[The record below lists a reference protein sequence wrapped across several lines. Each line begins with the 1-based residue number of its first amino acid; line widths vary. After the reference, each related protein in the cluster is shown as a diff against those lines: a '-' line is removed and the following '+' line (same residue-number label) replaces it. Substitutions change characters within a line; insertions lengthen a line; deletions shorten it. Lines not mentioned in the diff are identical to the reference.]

1 MRLVVVGCAGSFP
14 GPDSAAS
21 SYLLEAEH
29 GEGAER
35 RTWRLLV
42 ELGNGA
48 LGPLQRV
55 CDPYVLDAAAVTHLH
70 ADHVADLVVLNV
82 MRRYR
87 PEGPCPPLDLY
98 GPDGTARRLAE
109 MAGTDPATDM
119 ADQFV
124 VHHWTDHR
132 TVQVGPFEI
141 TPIPVQHPVPA
152 FGLRITG
159 PSEHDPDRRAVL
171 AYTGDTD
178 TCPGL
183 TELAAGVDLLLA
195 EAAFVE
201 GRDDA
206 LRGVHLTGRRAGETA
221 AEAGADLLV
230 LTHIAPWNDPEVTL
244 AEARGVFTGAI
255 ELARPGAVYTL

>member
-1 MRLVVVGCAGSFP
+1 MRLVVVGCSGSFP
-14 GPDSAAS
+14 GPDAAAS

-29 GEGAER
+29 GSGAAR

-48 LGPLQRV
+48 LGPLQRA
-55 CDPYVLDAAAVTHLH
+55 CDPYSLDAAVVTHLH
-70 ADHVADLVVLNV
+70 SDHVADLVVLNV

-87 PEGPCPPLDLY
+87 PEGPCAPLDLY
-98 GPDGTARRLAE
+98 GPDGTGRRLAE

-119 ADQFV
+119 ADQFT
-124 VHHWTDHR
+124 VHHWTDHG

-141 TPIPVQHPVPA
+141 TSIPVQHPVPA
-152 FGLRITG
+152 FGLRISG
-159 PSEHDPDRRAVL
+159 PAEDDPDRRVVL

-183 TELAAGVDLLLA
+183 TELSAGVDLLLA

-221 AEAGADLLV
+221 AEARVGLLV
-230 LTHIAPWNDPEVTL
+230 LTHIAPWNDAQVTL
-244 AEARGVFTGAI
+244 AEARGVFTGPIA
-255 ELARPGAVYTL
+255 LARPGAVHVL